1 MTDTRDYYADLELPP
16 NADEQE
22 IKKQFR
28 KLALKYHPDRNPGRE
43 AEVNSKFQVIQTAHE
58 VLSDSESKAKYDASR
73 NRAGSRYP
81 TSSGVRGNPW
91 ANAASNFPP
100 PPRRNANPSASSARA
115 SASASGGA
123 QRWQTRFAQGVPPTA
138 KQYNSADP
146 KTKENA
152 AKAFDHMRKAQ
163 AQTAKKTSRPTEPPP
178 PPPRSATARQRKE
191 AAFGTKKTTAQRPPS
206 RDDHAAHPYPADRP
220 VPDPLSQFRE
230 TKTPADG
237 RQSAPYTR
245 HGGEKT
251 DPFDGRPMN
260 RTRSSRK
267 AEKSEDGTQS
277 AAKGT
282 ETQTNANPPSEEQI
296 KDQATTDGPSIFN
309 FDVNDDTFVRTSP
322 HQANFAKN
330 SVDDINT
337 QFSQDNGP
345 ETWRFSAGTPTQDG
359 TGSQASPKRQ
369 QGPGA
374 DQGAADS
381 DNPEGFNATGWAEK
395 FGPQTFA
402 PPQNPANNASPTRTS
417 RANSKKSKPGKPIP
431 GNATVIDIS
440 SDEDTYEWNGRK
452 PAKDGLVSSPQAME
466 IDSPPS
472 RPPGMP
478 SRTNSARNINVEPSR
493 PEWRSGDFENKPPL
507 PERPRSPIKPTV
519 GGSEDSEEF
528 RTTLGDF
535 KNVPPFTQPNAG
547 LKSFIDLKDNLPF
560 ESRSSAESPAKLP
573 KAQPLV
579 FPQPPVAPRL
589 PPTVAVD
596 SIKPTVAAWNQ
607 YLAEFK
613 TYLAEWEAFNSKVV
627 DHFSARNSRT
637 ATLRAAKGYEFLG
650 SRRDDE
656 IQEYYNW
663 IEQDNDVRRRWNAAC
678 DGHEM
683 HVRELMAFRE
693 KMK

>member
-1 MTDTRDYYADLELPP
+1 MYEHSPQRNGNDDSYGASPWKNKTPGGQFVGYNNLPLIYNP
-16 NADEQE
+16 N
-22 IKKQFR
+22 
-28 KLALKYHPDRNPGRE
+28 
-43 AEVNSKFQVIQTAHE
+43 
-58 VLSDSESKAKYDASR
+58 ES
-73 NRAGSRYP
+73 
-81 TSSGVRGNPW
+81 
-91 ANAASNFPP
+91 
-100 PPRRNANPSASSARA
+100 SASSGCHPGQPKA
-115 SASASGGA
+115 SRFEQQQHDVIALLINNMAASSPAAPS
-123 QRWQTRFAQGVPPTA
+123 QLPHSPVYEPTA
-138 KQYNSADP
+138 NS
-146 KTKENA
+146 ESY
-152 AKAFDHMRKAQ
+152 H
-163 AQTAKKTSRPTEPPP
+163 S
-178 PPPRSATARQRKE
+178 
-191 AAFGTKKTTAQRPPS
+191 
-206 RDDHAAHPYPADRP
+206 
-220 VPDPLSQFRE
+220 
-230 TKTPADG
+230 
-237 RQSAPYTR
+237 
-245 HGGEKT
+245 
-251 DPFDGRPMN
+251 
-260 RTRSSRK
+260 
-267 AEKSEDGTQS
+267 
-277 AAKGT
+277 
-282 ETQTNANPPSEEQI
+282 
-296 KDQATTDGPSIFN
+296 FN
-309 FDVNDDTFVRTSP
+309 FDVNDETFVRTSP

-337 QFSQDNGP
+337 QFGQDNGP

-369 QGPGA
+369 QGSDA
-374 DQGAADS
+374 DQDAADS

-402 PPQNPANNASPTRTS
+402 PPQNSANNASPTRTS

-472 RPPGMP
+472 RPSGMP